1 MPWSAQAYSLIII
14 MHTVYTCN
22 KNVYNLFYDGEQL
35 QMLKGIRHKLAS
47 IINNLVL
54 ALKPGDDGQIG
65 PYRDV

>member
-1 MPWSAQAYSLIII
+1 